1 MNLYEIAFSATGRT
15 QKVVDIIS
23 SVFGK
28 EKNRIDLS
36 ELNSENK
43 IYNILKDSLCIV
55 AVPVYGGRVPAPVV
69 NRLHNIKR

>member
-1 MNLYEIAFSATGRT
+1 MNLYEIVFSATGKT

-43 IYNILKDSLCIV
+43 IYNISE
-55 AVPVYGGRVPAPVV
+55 
-69 NRLHNIKR
+69 N

>member
-1 MNLYEIAFSATGRT
+1 MNLYEIVFSATGRT
-15 QKVVDIIS
+15 RKVVDIIS

-43 IYNILKDSLCIV
+43 IYNILEDSLCIV
-55 AVPVYGGRVPAPVV
+55 AVLVYGGRVPAPVV

>member
-28 EKNRIDLS
+28 EKIRIEKYFNRT
-36 ELNSENK
+36 
-43 IYNILKDSLCIV
+43 
-55 AVPVYGGRVPAPVV
+55 RF
-69 NRLHNIKR
+69 